1 MIFLVLAQN
10 LIFKNDF
17 FIIIEM
23 ISINYFIYYA
33 CINLQTKIETTKEYK
48 VKAYE
53 STLEYFKEHFI
64 EIIIHV
70 IAIIP
75 LTFSFQAVINFYR
88 KEIAN
93 ELVQRVKQ
101 VEISNVIM

>member
-64 EIIIHV
+64 
-70 IAIIP
+70 
-75 LTFSFQAVINFYR
+75 
-88 KEIAN
+88 
-93 ELVQRVKQ
+93 
-101 VEISNVIM
+101 